1 MSMQTHLF
9 RCLSDNYGVLVHDPD
24 SGETASIDVPEEAA
38 VRKAL
43 ADTGW
48 SLTHILI
55 THHHNDHIGGLEG
68 LKTPDVTVVGPKKD
82 AARIP
87 GLDVLVGEGDTF
99 EFGGENV
106 EVFETPGHTSGHIT
120 YYMRNAGLVF
130 AGDTMFTMGCGR
142 LFEGTPADMWTSL
155 NKITA
160 LPASTKVFCGHE
172 YTLSNARFA
181 VTADPTNEKLKE
193 RLAEVEKKTEQ
204 GIPTVPT
211 TVGEELETNP
221 FVRAGT
227 VEVAEAMGLA
237 GESPEKVLA
246 EVRRRKDSF

>member
-1 MSMQTHLF
+1 M
-9 RCLSDNYGVLVHDPD
+9 RRG
-24 SGETASIDVPEEAA
+24 SG
-38 VRKAL
+38 
-43 ADTGW
+43 
-48 SLTHILI
+48 
-55 THHHNDHIGGLEG
+55 
-68 LKTPDVTVVGPKKD
+68 
-82 AARIP
+82 
-87 GLDVLVGEGDTF
+87 
-99 EFGGENV
+99 
-106 EVFETPGHTSGHIT
+106 
-120 YYMRNAGLVF
+120 
-130 AGDTMFTMGCGR
+130 
-142 LFEGTPADMWTSL
+142 
-155 NKITA
+155 
-160 LPASTKVFCGHE
+160 
-172 YTLSNARFA
+172 SNGRFA